1 MWNKTKIV
9 VIMNVMKDLIRLIFT
24 NINTKKVMILVVITV
39 SLVSENDSFGEMD
52 SNDENNTTMS

>member
-1 MWNKTKIV
+1 
-9 VIMNVMKDLIRLIFT
+9 MNVMKDLIRIIFT